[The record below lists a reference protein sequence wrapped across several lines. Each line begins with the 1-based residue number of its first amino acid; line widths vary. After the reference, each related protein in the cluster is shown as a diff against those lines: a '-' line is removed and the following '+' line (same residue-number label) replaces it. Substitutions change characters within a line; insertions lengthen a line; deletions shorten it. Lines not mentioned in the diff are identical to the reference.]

1 MLENIFDNRSKP
13 CPVEIIFIVGD
24 LLINAIV
31 FIKKNANAKVRY
43 FNRALA
49 YIFQPSTLGL
59 NVGTNNAVNDSS
71 KVILKS
77 TTQM

>member
-31 FIKKNANAKVRY
+31 FIKKMQMRK
-43 FNRALA
+43 LDT
-49 YIFQPSTLGL
+49 STER
-59 NVGTNNAVNDSS
+59 
-71 KVILKS
+71 
-77 TTQM
+77 

>member
-49 YIFQPSTLGL
+49 YIF
-59 NVGTNNAVNDSS
+59 
-71 KVILKS
+71 
-77 TTQM
+77 